1 VTIAESTEGESP
13 GRPERPERP
22 ERRSGGSSTDGE
34 IGLYQLRAHVS
45 ATEYLRQMWDR
56 RFFAVTM
63 PMETLRAKHQHTLF
77 GNIWHLANP
86 MMSVLTFYIVF
97 GIILKADQGIENFVL
112 WLMVGV
118 TAFGLTSASI
128 SGGAT
133 ALTANEGIMRSV
145 RFPRALLP
153 VSTIVGRLATFGI
166 ELVVLAFFALVT
178 GEGVSIRWLALPL
191 VLILQTAF
199 NLGGA
204 FIAARLNDSFNDI
217 QQIIPFVFRLMM
229 YAAGVMFPIRTVP
242 EIQNNPTLKW
252 LVDNNPIVQIL
263 DLWRWVFLGT
273 PVDLGVLIR
282 LIIVTTVLLLWG
294 FRFFRTNELIYG
306 RS

>member
-1 VTIAESTEGESP
+1 LGIVSIAE
-13 GRPERPERP
+13 
-22 ERRSGGSSTDGE
+22 RREQVPAAGSADSE
-34 IGLYQLRAHVS
+34 VGLRHLRAHLS
-45 ATEYLRQMWDR
+45 APEYLRQMWER
-56 RFFAVTM
+56 RFFALTM
-63 PMETLRAKHQHTLF
+63 PMESLRAKHQHTLF

-86 MMSVLTFYIVF
+86 MLSVLTFYIVF
-97 GIILKADQGIENFVL
+97 GIILNADQGIENFVL

-118 TAFGLTSASI
+118 TAFGLTAASI
-128 SGGAT
+128 SSGAT

-166 ELVVLAFFALVT
+166 ELLVLAFFAVVT
-178 GEGVSIRWLALPL
+178 GEGISIRWLAVPL

-217 QQIIPFVFRLMM
+217 QNIIPFVFRIMM
-229 YAAGVMFPIRTVP
+229 YGAGVMFPIRTVP

-263 DLWRWVFLGT
+263 DVWRWIFLGT
-273 PVDLGVLIR
+273 SLDLGQLLR
-282 LIIVTTVLLLWG
+282 LIVVTTVLLLWG
-294 FRFFRTNELIYG
+294 FRYFRANELMYG